1 MSTNI
6 DCKIYVFHYKNGEP
20 FPDIPGYIHILA
32 GKETYPQKSNLTGDN
47 TGENISNKN
56 QYYSELT
63 GMYWIYKNQSSDII
77 GTCHYRRFFTAKGEP
92 LLYKLKRLLYYFVGL
107 NISRHGLIYT
117 SNPEYW
123 GNRIL
128 TCGEAELY
136 LCEFDAI
143 MPIKRKLRKTVES
156 HFNKY
161 HDATDLSLLRIII
174 HEKAPVYSSS
184 FESTL
189 QQKRLYANNMM
200 VMKRQNFEALCDW
213 LFMLLFEF
221 EKRVNLTNYTDY
233 QQRIFGFISE
243 RLITTW
249 INHHQLKVKELPL
262 IYFKHLKKKKLSIVD
277 AQRI

>member
-1 MSTNI
+1 MQNSDN
-6 DCKIYVFHYKNGEP
+6 CKIYVLHYKNGEP
-20 FPDIPGYIHILA
+20 FPDLPCYIHILA
-32 GKETYPQKSNLTGDN
+32 GKETYPQESDLTGDN

-63 GMYWIYKNQSSDII
+63 GTYWVYKNQSSEIV

-92 LLYKLKRLLYYFVGL
+92 FQYKLKRLLYYFGGL
-107 NISRHGLIYT
+107 NIGRYGLIYT
-117 SNPEYW
+117 SNQDYW
-123 GNRIL
+123 SNRIL
-128 TCGEAELY
+128 TCNEVKLILED
-136 LCEFDAI
+136 FDAI
-143 MPIKRKLRKTVES
+143 MPIKRKLRQSVEG
-156 HFNKY
+156 HYNKY
-161 HDATDLSLLRIII
+161 HDTIDLQLLRIII
-174 HEKAPVYSSS
+174 NEKTPDYSSS

-200 VMKRQNFEALCDW
+200 VMKRPTFEALCDW

-221 EKRVNLTNYTDY
+221 EKRVDLTNYTDY

-262 IYFKHLKKKKLSIVD
+262 IYFKNLKNEN
-277 AQRI
+277 